1 MIKKYTFYII
11 YIFFLFSILEIG
23 TRLIFPVFKENN
35 IFYDKNEFHRVSR
48 GIDTYFQ
55 IVGKTKF
62 RVSKLNE
69 KIEFNEKKSIWFLG
83 DSVTNGYGVEFENTY
98 YSVFNRKLA
107 SEINTYNSSNYN
119 NSYMNTFSNLN
130 GTIEKYL
137 KPKDIVIYQF
147 NFNDII
153 NIAGKI
159 AYLDRIKN
167 KEKNEGINKNKIDIS
182 IKDEDIPHRRKII
195 SLITNTNV
203 FRYKYLNHSAFFKL
217 IQHHA
222 SIFVRKTKGS
232 CEERNLDALGPYT
245 YSYFGKNYEEK
256 SLKLWDLFSK
266 SIVQTNTELKNKNI
280 DFFVLISPI
289 SLQVKNHE
297 KINKL
302 NYDLNCSTKNGHEYL
317 LNILNENRI
326 KFINVLPYFNKFAEN
341 QNNKSKYLFHT
352 YDTNHPNKKGHEL
365 IADAVFQK
373 LRFLN

>member
-1 MIKKYTFYII
+1 M
-11 YIFFLFSILEIG
+11 
-23 TRLIFPVFKENN
+23 
-35 IFYDKNEFHRVSR
+35 
-48 GIDTYFQ
+48 
-55 IVGKTKF
+55 
-62 RVSKLNE
+62 
-69 KIEFNEKKSIWFLG
+69 
-83 DSVTNGYGVEFENTY
+83 
-98 YSVFNRKLA
+98 LA
-107 SEINTYNSSNYN
+107 IATPIN
-119 NSYMNTFSNLN
+119 
-130 GTIEKYL
+130 
-137 KPKDIVIYQF
+137 
-147 NFNDII
+147 
-153 NIAGKI
+153 
-159 AYLDRIKN
+159 
-167 KEKNEGINKNKIDIS
+167 IS

-266 SIVQTNTELKNKNI
+266 SIVQTNEELKNKNI
-280 DFFVLISPI
+280 NFFVLIIPI

-317 LNILNENRI
+317 LNILNQNKI
-326 KFINVLPYFNKFAEN
+326 QFINVLPYFNKFAEN
-341 QNNKSKYLFHT
+341 EKNKSKYLFHA
-352 YDTNHPNKKGHEL
+352 YDTNHPNKYGHEL

>member
-1 MIKKYTFYII
+1 MIKKYTFYTI
-11 YIFFLFSILEIG
+11 YILFLFSILEIG

-62 RVSKLNE
+62 RVSKINE

-98 YSVFNRKLA
+98 YSVFNKKLT
-107 SEINTYNSSNYN
+107 SEINIYNSSNYN
-119 NSYMNTFSNLN
+119 SSYMNTFSNLN

-137 KPKDIVIYQF
+137 KPQDIVIYQF

-153 NIAGKI
+153 DIAQQI

-167 KEKNEGINKNKIDIS
+167 TEKNEDISNNINIS

-266 SIVQTNTELKNKNI
+266 SIVQTNEELKNRNI
-280 DFFVLISPI
+280 NFFVLITPI
-289 SLQVKNHE
+289 SLQIKNHE

-317 LNILNENRI
+317 LNILNQNKI
-326 KFINVLPYFNKFAEN
+326 QFINVLPYFNKFVEN
-341 QNNKSKYLFHT
+341 ENNKSKYLFHA
-352 YDTNHPNKKGHEL
+352 YDTNHPNKYGHEL